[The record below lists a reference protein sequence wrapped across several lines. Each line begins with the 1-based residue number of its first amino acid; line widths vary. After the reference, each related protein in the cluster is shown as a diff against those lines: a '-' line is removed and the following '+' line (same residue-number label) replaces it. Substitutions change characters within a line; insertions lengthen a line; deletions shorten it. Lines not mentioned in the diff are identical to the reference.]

1 MNTRIIFILL
11 LSLIIFVFII
21 KEKFT
26 ENEEFDVQVI
36 KNFLDDKEILSILG
50 DCNNFYDSKTIS
62 RSGNKT
68 SDYRTSTTC
77 SLGRNSISHNLI
89 GEKLKVFGF
98 ESSKLET
105 LQLTKYLEG
114 QYYKEHYDY
123 FNERNPVEFKHI
135 KSNGQRLYTIFVYLK
150 VPDEGGETNFP
161 KIGKKFKLNKGD
173 ALLWKNCEKTSNG
186 YKYILESKHEGLPVT
201 KGTKIGMNVWI
212 TDRQ

>member
-1 MNTRIIFILL
+1 M
-11 LSLIIFVFII
+11 SLIIFVFII

-114 QYYKEHYDY
+114 QYYKEH
-123 FNERNPVEFKHI
+123 
-135 KSNGQRLYTIFVYLK
+135 
-150 VPDEGGETNFP
+150 
-161 KIGKKFKLNKGD
+161 
-173 ALLWKNCEKTSNG
+173 
-186 YKYILESKHEGLPVT
+186 
-201 KGTKIGMNVWI
+201 
-212 TDRQ
+212 